1 MRDRLGKLFLAALT
15 IGVLT
20 AGARLGNL
28 NEPTAGF
35 LYLLAVLFLAMWGG
49 LLVGAVASL
58 LATAAYNVFF
68 FPPLYTLSIAD
79 PSNWVALTTF
89 LVTSV
94 VVSRLVVRAREQAHE
109 AEQRR
114 REVEALAAD
123 RERFME
129 ERAHLQALRESD
141 ELKTSLLRAV
151 SHDLQTP
158 LTAIGLHI
166 EALRREAAG
175 KAELAETTA
184 AIAGEAARLRR
195 RIDNLLTMARLDAGR
210 AAPRPEPTSPAD
222 LFRAAGENLP
232 LVSASREVTIH
243 VDDDCPD
250 VQVDPTL
257 VVEVIVNLIE
267 NAHRAAP
274 AGTAIELVARRH
286 PTDADRVCLEVRD
299 RGPGSPALP
308 NAAVDSAA
316 RAAPSPS
323 ASAEEATSDV
333 PRRGLGLEIARSL
346 AKASQGS
353 LELVARPGG
362 GTVARLDLPAARLPA
377 AEAS

>member
-1 MRDRLGKLFLAALT
+1 MRERIGRLLVAALT

-35 LYLLAVLFLAMWGG
+35 LYLLAVLFLSMWGG
-49 LLVGAVASL
+49 LLVGAVASV
-58 LATAAYNVFF
+58 LATACYNVFF

-109 AEQRR
+109 AEQRQ

-158 LTAIGLHI
+158 LTAIALHI

-175 KAELAETTA
+175 KVEMGETTA
-184 AIAGEAARLRR
+184 AIAGETARLRR

-210 AAPRPEPTSPAD
+210 AVPRAEPTSPAD
-222 LFRAAGENLP
+222 LFRAAVENLP
-232 LVSASREVTIH
+232 LVRASRELAIH

-250 VQVDPTL
+250 LRVDPTL
-257 VVEVIVNLIE
+257 VLEVIVNLIE
-267 NAHRAAP
+267 NAHRASP
-274 AGTAIELVARRH
+274 AGTAIELAAARH
-286 PTDADRVCLEVRD
+286 PADAGQVRLEVRD
-299 RGPGSPALP
+299 RGPGLRV
-308 NAAVDSAA
+308 AAGTAGAA
-316 RAAPSPS
+316 GAGAASSRAAD
-323 ASAEEATSDV
+323 AAASDV
-333 PRRGLGLEIARSL
+333 PHRGLGLEIARSL
-346 AKASQGS
+346 AKASAGS
-353 LELVARPGG
+353 LELVERPGG
-362 GTVARLDLPAARLPA
+362 GTVARVDLPAARLPA
-377 AEAS
+377 VEAS